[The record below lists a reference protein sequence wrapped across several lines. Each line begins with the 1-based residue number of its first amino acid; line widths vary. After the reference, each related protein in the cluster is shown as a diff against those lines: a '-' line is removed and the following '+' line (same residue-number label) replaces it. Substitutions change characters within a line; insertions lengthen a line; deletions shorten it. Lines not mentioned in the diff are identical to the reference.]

1 MGFSVKVLGFF
12 DIVDFNALYQ
22 KSFSEFK
29 SELEKCGYAYKNID
43 QKYIFDNYIYTCIA
57 DKSIVLLYDN
67 DNLIGYEFMY
77 ICPDDKSIITMAY
90 TYIVNEYRGKKL
102 SYLLREKM
110 FEIIKEKNIRK
121 IYFSISNDND
131 ISINNMKHYADNF
144 KITEMSKNY
153 LIEL

>member
-1 MGFSVKVLGFF
+1 MGFSVKGLGFF

-77 ICPDDKSIITMAY
+77 ICPDNKSIITMAY

-102 SYLLREKM
+102 SYLLNSRPCLSGILRQNLCRLSDRQHHVLAV
-110 FEIIKEKNIRK
+110 F
-121 IYFSISNDND
+121 FPWP
-131 ISINNMKHYADNF
+131 
-144 KITEMSKNY
+144 
-153 LIEL
+153 